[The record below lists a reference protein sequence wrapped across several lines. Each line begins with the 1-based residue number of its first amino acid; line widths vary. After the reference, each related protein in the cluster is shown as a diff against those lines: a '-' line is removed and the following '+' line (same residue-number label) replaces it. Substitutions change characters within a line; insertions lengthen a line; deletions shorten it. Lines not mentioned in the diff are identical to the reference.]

1 MNQVSNSVGVVGKA
15 KVVNGQLAA
24 FANEAEKAV
33 DSNRHLVH
41 LEIFWMLET
50 DKESLK
56 NRKIK
61 YPRAPVW

>member
-1 MNQVSNSVGVVGKA
+1 MYQVSNSVGAVGKA

-24 FANEAEKAV
+24 LANEAEKAV
-33 DSNRHLVH
+33 DFNRHLVH

-56 NRKIK
+56 SRKIE
-61 YPRAPVW
+61 YRRALVW